1 MVAGY
6 AAFQTQ
12 LKVTGSSTVT
22 SNWDI
27 EITNVTAGTPT
38 GSAENA
44 VAPSYD
50 KLWASMEANLY
61 DKGDA
66 MEYDVT
72 IENKGTLDAKLNDII
87 TNLDNSNNEAVIITF
102 SGYTKG
108 EVLKAKTSKVVHV
121 KIEYNPEYEGGE
133 TSSEVE
139 INFDYGQNNNEENNP
154 DSQYLLTYDYSTNGG
169 TSVELT
175 EELIASGSN
184 VDLSN
189 AATKEGWTFVGWNTD
204 KDAQIGL
211 ENYQMPASNTTLY
224 AIYSKTLKVTY
235 EKGENIDS
243 IGKNEDSC
251 NIYNNG
257 TSCEIT
263 LPEITPS
270 LGYVI
275 DGWYED
281 TTKVGTQGDTFILD
295 NNKILIS
302 KSIVL
307 DNEKPKITISVKQN
321 FVGEN
326 NWYKDL
332 TLNVKVTDNKQ
343 LKDVFYCIT
352 TKNTCDPNK
361 TTDLIDGQ
369 FDYTFEE
376 HKQSQKMCVKAL
388 DEIGNEIT
396 RCSDQY
402 LVDGIEPN
410 INNITLTPD
419 DDSLLVNIEAEDT
432 SSGPYVYYFSKDGGN
447 SYVISNNPNYTFTGL
462 AEGDYLILTYVED
475 KAGNISKTSVGNAT
489 IRHNSF
495 CMHNNIEDFGDCIIA
510 TEANETDIT
519 MAKQKIESK
528 ENPNFNV
535 TSPSVTYE
543 QNVNDFTVVQTT
555 TLGRLVF
562 GSDYTFD
569 SNTGLFK
576 LTGTT
581 TAEVSKVDYTK
592 TPYVVAINHLID
604 TNDSM
609 YKIENIKVTKDEN
622 DGEIYSITM
631 RKYTSKPLNYDTSTV
646 GMYATNDNDGKT
658 YYYRGS
664 VAGNYV
670 KFNDYYWRIVR
681 VNGDGTVRLIYDGT
695 KLYQNGEANVDRQI
709 GTGGYSNNASGN
721 SYVGYMYGNPNNY
734 GIYESPV
741 SFTNNQLSSTSN
753 YVFGT
758 SYTFDKK
765 ARKFKPAGT
774 IKTGKVASDKVGYY
788 TCLKTDINDTCNL
801 IYKTEKYINT
811 SSMQMKVTGYQGATA
826 AINQKN
832 EISNLIKQNLDNW
845 YKSNFQNSNQI
856 SKSALFCNNR
866 TLSNNPSSSM
876 PSTGD
881 KMTPTRYG
889 QDRFTDANGKKRTGP
904 ILTCPSNDSF
914 SASSTKGNGS
924 LSYPVGLIT
933 ADEVNMAGGTVY
945 SVNALYYLNSGN
957 SYWTMSPYQFN
968 TWGNAH
974 VVYVNET
981 GKIDSTYA
989 VVLENGV
996 RPVINIDTKAISFT
1010 GSGTINDPYILK

>member
-1 MVAGY
+1 MHRSKRKRNIIIFSLVGVLLCMAIGY

-27 EITNVTAGTPT
+27 EITNVTSGTPT

-44 VAPSYD
+44 VAPSFD

-189 AATKEGWTFVGWNTD
+189 TATKEGWTFVGWNTD

-211 ENYQMPASNTTLY
+211 ENYQMPASNTVLY

-251 NIYNNG
+251 NIYNNQ
-257 TSCEIT
+257 TSCEVT

-519 MAKQKIESK
+519 MAKQK
-528 ENPNFNV
+528 N
-535 TSPSVTYE
+535 
-543 QNVNDFTVVQTT
+543 
-555 TLGRLVF
+555 R
-562 GSDYTFD
+562 
-569 SNTGLFK
+569 
-576 LTGTT
+576 
-581 TAEVSKVDYTK
+581 
-592 TPYVVAINHLID
+592 
-604 TNDSM
+604 
-609 YKIENIKVTKDEN
+609 IK
-622 DGEIYSITM
+622 
-631 RKYTSKPLNYDTSTV
+631 RKP
-646 GMYATNDNDGKT
+646 
-658 YYYRGS
+658 
-664 VAGNYV
+664 
-670 KFNDYYWRIVR
+670 KF
-681 VNGDGTVRLIYDGT
+681 
-695 KLYQNGEANVDRQI
+695 
-709 GTGGYSNNASGN
+709 
-721 SYVGYMYGNPNNY
+721 
-734 GIYESPV
+734 
-741 SFTNNQLSSTSN
+741 
-753 YVFGT
+753 
-758 SYTFDKK
+758 
-765 ARKFKPAGT
+765 
-774 IKTGKVASDKVGYY
+774 
-788 TCLKTDINDTCNL
+788 
-801 IYKTEKYINT
+801 
-811 SSMQMKVTGYQGATA
+811 
-826 AINQKN
+826 
-832 EISNLIKQNLDNW
+832 
-845 YKSNFQNSNQI
+845 
-856 SKSALFCNNR
+856 
-866 TLSNNPSSSM
+866 
-876 PSTGD
+876 
-881 KMTPTRYG
+881 
-889 QDRFTDANGKKRTGP
+889 
-904 ILTCPSNDSF
+904 
-914 SASSTKGNGS
+914 
-924 LSYPVGLIT
+924 
-933 ADEVNMAGGTVY
+933 
-945 SVNALYYLNSGN
+945 
-957 SYWTMSPYQFN
+957 
-968 TWGNAH
+968 
-974 VVYVNET
+974 
-981 GKIDSTYA
+981 
-989 VVLENGV
+989 
-996 RPVINIDTKAISFT
+996 
-1010 GSGTINDPYILK
+1010 